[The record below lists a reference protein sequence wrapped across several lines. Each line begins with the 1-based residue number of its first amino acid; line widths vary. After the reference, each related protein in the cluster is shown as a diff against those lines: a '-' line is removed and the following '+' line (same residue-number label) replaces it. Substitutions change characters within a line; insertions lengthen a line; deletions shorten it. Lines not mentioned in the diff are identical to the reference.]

1 LRPPAGGDEPRPY
14 DSKAHG
20 TFRSIQVNVQD
31 FLLEIRTEEIPAP
44 ALLPGRM
51 ELARKLS
58 DALAEEGLAP
68 AASESYATPRR
79 LAAVLR
85 GIPERQEDR
94 SAEVLGP
101 PAANAYDSDGK
112 PTKAAEGF
120 AKAQKVNVADLVVV
134 DSPRG
139 RTAAARKSIPGRS
152 AEEVLAELVP
162 RVVASLTFPKM
173 MRWGAGERAFVRPV
187 RGVVAL
193 FGEGVVNLE
202 LFGVAASDRTL
213 GHRVLSEGEIR
224 VTGPDDY
231 LAKLRQAFVE
241 PDAEARRALILEKAR
256 KLASEVGGQ
265 IEAHAD
271 LANMLADLVEW
282 PGLVRGSFAPE
293 FLELPEEITVTAMR
307 THQKYVPVRGPSGL
321 LPHFIAVMDNTE
333 DRKGFIAKG
342 SEWVLNARLA
352 DARFFFEAD
361 VQERLEARLP
371 QLSRLTFQDKLGDY
385 RQKTARIQDLAEE
398 IARLT
403 GRADLVESVRT
414 AALLSKADL
423 TTLVVKEF
431 TDLQGVMGGIY
442 ARRERYP
449 DAVWKAI
456 YDQYRPSSGSD
467 DPPREASGAILS
479 LADRFDSLC
488 GLFRI
493 GLVPTGSKDPYG
505 LRRAALGA
513 VAIAISRNWRTDWRP
528 IARKALSLLPETL
541 KGPDDE
547 QTLEELGRFFAER
560 MRSLLERRGHPY
572 DEISAVLNVGVW
584 DFADT
589 ADRASAL
596 SEARRHMDF
605 KALIMAFKRIRN
617 IVGSESPREPSPA
630 LYREDA
636 ERALASDF
644 LQARQA
650 IAGFVQERHYREA
663 METIASIAPSLDRF
677 FVDVLV
683 NCPEED
689 LRRNRLA
696 LLAAIQKEFT
706 SLADFSEIVVE
717 K

>member
-1 LRPPAGGDEPRPY
+1 M
-14 DSKAHG
+14 
-20 TFRSIQVNVQD
+20 NVQD
-31 FLLEIRTEEIPAP
+31 FLLEIRTEEIPAS
-44 ALLPGRM
+44 ALLPARL
-51 ELARKLS
+51 ELARRLS
-58 DALAEEGLAP
+58 DAFAEEGLAP
-68 AASESYATPRR
+68 ASSESYATPRR

-85 GIPERQEDR
+85 GLPERQEDR
-94 SAEVLGP
+94 AAEVLGP
-101 PAANAYDSDGK
+101 PAANAYDADGR

-120 AKAQKVNVADLVVV
+120 AKAQKVDVADLVVV

-139 RTAAARKSIPGRS
+139 RTVAARRSIPGR
-152 AEEVLAELVP
+152 AADEVLAEIVP
-162 RVVASLTFPKM
+162 RVVAGLKFPKM
-173 MRWGAGERAFVRPV
+173 MRWGAGDRTFVRPV

-193 FGEGVVNLE
+193 FGGRVVPFE
-202 LFGVAASDRTL
+202 LFGVAASDRTV
-213 GHRVLSEGEIR
+213 GHRVLAEGEIH
-224 VTGPDDY
+224 VSGPDDY
-231 LAKLRQAFVE
+231 LAKLRQNFVE
-241 PDAEARRALILEKAR
+241 PDGEARRILILEKAR
-256 KLASEVGGQ
+256 KLAAEVGGQ

-321 LPHFIAVMDNTE
+321 LPHFIAVMDNTD

-352 DARFFFEAD
+352 DARFFFETD
-361 VQERLEARLP
+361 VRDRLEARLP
-371 QLSRLTFQDKLGDY
+371 QLSRLSFQDKLGDY
-385 RQKTARIQDLAEE
+385 RQKTTRIQDLAEE

-423 TTLVVKEF
+423 NTLVVKEF
-431 TDLQGVMGGIY
+431 TDLQGMMGGIY
-442 ARRERYP
+442 ARREQYP

-456 YDQYRPSSGSD
+456 YDQYRPASGSD
-467 DPPREASGAILS
+467 DPPREAAGAILS

-493 GLVPTGSKDPYG
+493 GLVPTGSKDPHG
-505 LRRAALGA
+505 LRRAALGIVSIA
-513 VAIAISRNWRTDWRP
+513 VARNWRTDWRP
-528 IARKALSLLPETL
+528 IARKALSLFPEKL
-541 KGPDDE
+541 EGPDAE
-547 QTLEELGRFFAER
+547 QTLEELGRFFADR
-560 MRSLLERRGHPY
+560 LRSILERRGHTH

-584 DFADT
+584 DFADA
-589 ADRASAL
+589 ADRARAL

-605 KALIMAFKRIRN
+605 RTLIMAFKRIRN
-617 IVGSESPREPSPA
+617 IVGAESPGAPRPE

-636 ERALASDF
+636 ERLLGSDF
-644 LQARQA
+644 LQAKQA

-677 FVDVLV
+677 FVEVLV

-696 LLAAIQKEFT
+696 LLASIQKEFT

>member
-1 LRPPAGGDEPRPY
+1 MN
-14 DSKAHG
+14 
-20 TFRSIQVNVQD
+20 TQD
-31 FLLEIRTEEIPAP
+31 FVFEIRTEEIPAP
-44 ALLPGRM
+44 ALLPARL
-51 ELARKLS
+51 ELARRLT

-68 AASESYATPRR
+68 LSAESYATPRR
-79 LAAVLR
+79 LAVVLR
-85 GIPERQEDR
+85 GLPERQEDR
-94 SAEVLGP
+94 ASEVLGP
-101 PAANAYDSDGK
+101 PAANAFDAEGR

-120 AKAQKVNVADLVVV
+120 AKAQKVDVAELVVV

-139 RTAAARKSIPGRS
+139 KTVAARRTIPGRG
-152 AEEVLAELVP
+152 AAEVLGEMVP
-162 RVVASLTFPKM
+162 RVVAGLTFPKT
-173 MRWGAGERAFVRPV
+173 MRWGAGDRSFVRPV
-187 RGVVAL
+187 RSVVAVL
-193 FGEGVVNLE
+193 GGRVVPME
-202 LFGVAASDRTL
+202 LFGVPAGDVTV
-213 GHRVLSEGEIR
+213 GHRILSEGEIR

-231 LAKLRQAFVE
+231 LAGLRKAFVE
-241 PDAEARRALILEKAR
+241 PDAEARRVLILEKAR

-271 LANMLADLVEW
+271 LANTLSDLVEW
-282 PGLVRGSFAPE
+282 PGLVRGAFAPE

-307 THQKYVPVRGPSGL
+307 THQKYVPVRGPAGL

-371 QLSRLTFQDKLGDY
+371 GLSHLTFQDRLGDY
-385 RQKTARIQDLAEE
+385 GKKTARIQDLAEE
-398 IARLT
+398 IARLV
-403 GRADLVESVRT
+403 GRADLVEVVRT
-414 AALLSKADL
+414 AAQLSKADL

-442 ARRERYP
+442 ARRERQP
-449 DAVWKAI
+449 DAIWKAI
-456 YDQYRPSSGSD
+456 YDQYRPASGSD

-513 VAIAISRNWRTDWRP
+513 VAIILGRNWRTDWRP
-528 IARKALSLLPETL
+528 IARKALALLPAGL
-541 KGPDDE
+541 PGPGAE
-547 QTLEELGRFFAER
+547 ETLEELGRFVAER
-560 MRSLLERRGHPY
+560 LRSLLERRGHTY

-584 DFADT
+584 DFADA
-589 ADRASAL
+589 ADRARAL

-605 KALIMAFKRIRN
+605 RSLILAFKRIRN
-617 IVGSESPREPSPA
+617 IVGTDAHGAPKPE
-630 LYREDA
+630 LYREEA
-636 ERALASDF
+636 ERVLGGDF
-644 LQARQA
+644 LQAKSA
-650 IAGFVQERHYREA
+650 IAAFVQERHYREA

-683 NCPEED
+683 NCPQED

-696 LLAAIQKEFT
+696 LLASIQSEFT

>member
-1 LRPPAGGDEPRPY
+1 
-14 DSKAHG
+14 
-20 TFRSIQVNVQD
+20 VNVQD

-44 ALLPGRM
+44 ALLPARM
-51 ELARKLS
+51 ELARRLA

-68 AASESYATPRR
+68 ASSESYATPRR

-85 GIPERQEDR
+85 GVAERQEDR

-101 PAANAYDSDGK
+101 PAANAFDADGK

-120 AKAQKVNVADLVVV
+120 AKAQKVDIADLVVV

-139 RTAAARKSIPGRS
+139 KTVAARRSIPGRA
-152 AEEVLAELVP
+152 AEDVLAELVP
-162 RVVASLTFPKM
+162 RVVAGLTFPKM
-173 MRWGAGERAFVRPV
+173 MRWGAGDRAFVRPV

-193 FGEGVVNLE
+193 LGGRVVALE
-202 LFGVAASDRTL
+202 LFGVAASDRTV

-224 VTGPDDY
+224 VSGPDDY

-241 PDAEARRALILEKAR
+241 PDGDARRTLILEKAR
-256 KLASEVGGQ
+256 KLASDVGGQ

-321 LPHFIAVMDNTE
+321 LPHFIAVMDNTD

-361 VQERLEARLP
+361 VHERLEARLP
-371 QLSRLTFQDKLGDY
+371 QLARLTFQDKLGDY
-385 RQKTARIQDLAEE
+385 RQKTGRIQDLAEE
-398 IARLT
+398 IAKLT
-403 GRADLVESVRT
+403 GRADLVEAVRT

-423 TTLVVKEF
+423 NTLVVKEF

-442 ARRERYP
+442 ARREQYP

-456 YDQYRPSSGSD
+456 YDQYRPASGSD

-479 LADRFDSLC
+479 LADRFDTLC

-493 GLVPTGSKDPYG
+493 GLVPTGSRDPYG
-505 LRRAALGA
+505 LRRAALGI
-513 VAIAISRNWRTDWRP
+513 VAIAIARNWRKDWRP
-528 IARKALSLLPETL
+528 IARKALSLFPAGLE
-541 KGPDDE
+541 GPRADE
-547 QTLEELGRFFAER
+547 TLEELGRFFADR
-560 MRSLLERRGHPY
+560 LRSLLERRGHTH

-589 ADRASAL
+589 ADRARAL

-605 KALIMAFKRIRN
+605 RTLIMAFKRIRN
-617 IVGSESPREPSPA
+617 IVGAESPGAPSPT

-644 LQARQA
+644 LQAKQA

-696 LLAAIQKEFT
+696 LLASIQKEFT